1 MKGAIVKDMKKIIA
15 TLLLV
20 CILIPFAV
28 ACGEKPPAASTDP
41 ITDAPT
47 ATDAPVTEAPVV
59 TEYPDIPAELDY
71 DSYDFVILACLGDYI
86 NFNDFSVEN
95 ADYDV
100 VNDAVFKRNSD
111 VESTLNIVIESVE
124 LSGSV
129 FSSGVGTDA
138 LRKDYAAGESL
149 YDLCA
154 VSTWH
159 AAAAAPSGYL
169 IDLYEVPYID
179 LSRSWWDSRA
189 NIDLGIYGKMFFST
203 GDIGITDNLAT
214 HCILFSKTIAAEKNI
229 TDIYDLVLNGKWT
242 WDKFEEYVRV
252 VSEDLNGD
260 DVMNEYDRFGLLCW
274 NDAFQAS
281 FGGARAKIA
290 GVDPETSEFALTMY
304 SDRNTTLAS
313 RITSLCF
320 DSRYSINTVSTL
332 YYNKVNAIGGMLGMF
347 ANEQGLFATT
357 LFRNVPQLR
366 DAEMDFG
373 IIPYPMY
380 DDAQGEYGGYVSATY
395 SNMYCVEL
403 HNQDLERT
411 GAITEYIAYASQK
424 YVTPA
429 YYEQTLKG
437 REARDE
443 ESIKCLE
450 IIFANRSFDAGVF
463 YEIGNYTGSL
473 TDMMKQL
480 NNNFERIYNAG
491 KRMAENRIKT
501 INQKFSAEQ

>member
-1 MKGAIVKDMKKIIA
+1 MKKIIA
-15 TLLLV
+15 TLLLICMLV
-20 CILIPFAV
+20 PFVV
-28 ACGEKPPAASTDP
+28 ACGEKSPAAVTTVADP
-41 ITDAPT
+41 A
-47 ATDAPVTEAPVV
+47 ATTEAPVTDAPVV
-59 TEYPDIPAELDY
+59 TEYPDIPEGLDY
-71 DSYDFVILACLGDYI
+71 DSYDFVILSCLGNSI
-86 NFNDFSVEN
+86 VFNDFSVEN

-100 VNDAVFKRNSD
+100 VNDAIFKRNSE
-111 VESTLNIVIESVE
+111 VESKFNIIIESVE
-124 LSGSV
+124 LSGDV
-129 FSSGVGTDA
+129 FSSGVGTQA
-138 LRKDYAAGESL
+138 LRKDYAAGESQ
-149 YDLCA
+149 YDLCG

-159 AAAAAPSGYL
+159 AASAAPNGYL
-169 IDLYEVPYID
+169 VDLYEVPYID

-214 HCILFSKTIAAEKNI
+214 HCILFSKTIAAENNI
-229 TDIYDLVLNGKWT
+229 NDIYDLVLNGKWT
-242 WDKFEEYVRV
+242 WDKFEEYVRM

-260 DVMNEYDRFGLLCW
+260 DVMSEYDRFGLLCW

-281 FGGARAKIA
+281 FGGARSKIA
-290 GVDPETSEFALTMY
+290 GVDPETTEFALTMY
-304 SDRNTTLAS
+304 SDRNTTLAN
-313 RITSLCF
+313 RITTLCF
-320 DSRYSINTVSTL
+320 DSRYSINTVASL
-332 YYNKVNAIGGMLGMF
+332 YSAKVSAVGGMLGMF

-357 LFRNVPQLR
+357 IFRNVPQLR

-373 IIPYPMY
+373 IIPYPMF

-411 GAITEYIAYASQK
+411 GAITEYIAYVSQK

-463 YEIGNYTGSL
+463 YGVGGYTGSL
-473 TDMMKQL
+473 TDMMKAL
-480 NNNFERIYNAG
+480 NNNFERIYTAG
-491 KRMAENRIKT
+491 KRMAENTIKN
-501 INQKFSAEQ
+501 INSKFSAQQ